1 MKFGLIGNPLG
12 HSHSPRLHREFGTGD
27 YALLQMEEDA
37 LAPFLAARE
46 FEGVNVTIPYKRAVM
61 PLVDELHPTAV
72 ECGAVNTVVNRGGK
86 LVAYNTDAFGMLFAL
101 RTAGIGLAG
110 KSVAVLGSGGTSHT
124 ACALAR
130 REGAKSVVVVSRS
143 GQTDYTAI
151 YGHKDLQ
158 VVINTTPV
166 GMYPNAEASPL
177 DLSRFPALEGVFDA
191 VYNPLN
197 TRLVQQAKSLGLRVG
212 SGLLML
218 TAQAKAAATL
228 FLGGEYAEPSPTDEA
243 GKDILRVYA
252 TVRRELT
259 NIVLVG
265 MPSSGKSSLGRLV
278 ADKLSRPFADTDALV
293 EANEGK
299 DIPSIFAAEG
309 EAAFREAESRAV
321 AECSSK
327 GGGVIATGGGAP
339 LSERNRLNLRSNGF
353 AVYVRRDTDKL
364 ETEGRP
370 LSRDLA
376 TLNRM
381 FAERDPV
388 YAAFADVTV
397 DNNGD
402 LGECANL
409 ITERFY
415 ENSCD

>member
-1 MKFGLIGNPLG
+1 MKEYLIGEKL
-12 HSHSPRLHREFGTGD
+12 SHSYSVPIHKAFGAENYSLKEIGK
-27 YALLQMEEDA
+27 EE
-37 LAPFLAARE
+37 LAA
-46 FEGVNVTIPYKRAVM
+46 FFAKKDFGGLNVTIPYKREVFAFLDEVS
-61 PLVDELHPTAV
+61 PLAERI
-72 ECGAVNTVVNRGGK
+72 GAVNTVVNRGGK

-228 FLGGEYAEPSPTDEA
+228 FLGGEYAEPSPADEA

-388 YAAFADVTV
+388 YAAFANVTV

>member
-27 YALLQMEEDA
+27 YTLLQMEEDA
-37 LAPFLAARE
+37 LAPFLAAHE

-191 VYNPLN
+191 VYNPRQ
-197 TRLVQQAKSLGLRVG
+197 TRLLACARERGIAAVEGLGMLFYQAAE
-212 SGLLML
+212 
-218 TAQAKAAATL
+218 AQRIWLDGQMA
-228 FLGGEYAEPSPTDEA
+228 SPEA
-243 GKDILRVYA
+243 QREVYA
-252 TVRRELT
+252 QL
-259 NIVLVG
+259 
-265 MPSSGKSSLGRLV
+265 
-278 ADKLSRPFADTDALV
+278 
-293 EANEGK
+293 
-299 DIPSIFAAEG
+299 
-309 EAAFREAESRAV
+309 
-321 AECSSK
+321 
-327 GGGVIATGGGAP
+327 
-339 LSERNRLNLRSNGF
+339 
-353 AVYVRRDTDKL
+353 L
-364 ETEGRP
+364 E
-370 LSRDLA
+370 DL
-376 TLNRM
+376 
-381 FAERDPV
+381 
-388 YAAFADVTV
+388 
-397 DNNGD
+397 
-402 LGECANL
+402 
-409 ITERFY
+409 
-415 ENSCD
+415 